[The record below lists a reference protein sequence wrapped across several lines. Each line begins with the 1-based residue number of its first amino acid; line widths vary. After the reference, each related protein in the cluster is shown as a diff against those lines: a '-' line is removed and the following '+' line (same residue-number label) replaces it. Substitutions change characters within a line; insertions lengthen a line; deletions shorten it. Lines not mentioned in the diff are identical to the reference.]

1 MSDDLGKKIKQIT
14 DLLGQDTVA
23 EGVKGLLSMLGN
35 SNTKEDVPS
44 QSSKQVEL
52 LPTGSEDARNNRVEQ
67 DDTVNMI
74 RKVKKVMDGISHGND
89 PRVNLLNALKPYLS
103 KNRQSKL
110 NSCVKLLSVT
120 SLSKLIDDD
129 DISSFFK

>member
-23 EGVKGLLSMLGN
+23 DGVKSLLSMLG
-35 SNTKEDVPS
+35 STKDDVPA
-44 QSSKQVEL
+44 QSEKQVEL
-52 LPTGSEDARNNRVEQ
+52 LPTGSDDAGSSRVEQ
-67 DDTVNMI
+67 DDTINMV
-74 RKVKKVMDGISHGND
+74 RKVKKVMDNISHGND
-89 PRVNLLNALKPYLS
+89 PRVNLLNALRPYLN
-103 KNRQSKL
+103 KNRQKKL
-110 NSCVKLLSVT
+110 NSCVKLLSIT